1 MRKNILYRLYG
12 RIAAG
17 LILTALFLTGCQHG
31 SQTAQDTAEE
41 PTVVLTGGFARNE
54 VFKIESMSGTLP
66 EIICRSSTRVS
77 TERRSGRRI

>member
-41 PTVVLTGGFARNE
+41 PTVVLTGGFAVTKYLKLN
-54 VFKIESMSGTLP
+54 P
-66 EIICRSSTRVS
+66 CR
-77 TERRSGRRI
+77 GRFLKSWYIL